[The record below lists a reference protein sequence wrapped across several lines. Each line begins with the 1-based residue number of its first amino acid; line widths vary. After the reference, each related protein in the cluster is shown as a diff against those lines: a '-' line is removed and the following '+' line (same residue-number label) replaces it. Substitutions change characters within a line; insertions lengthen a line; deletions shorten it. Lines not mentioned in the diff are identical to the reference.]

1 MRSAA
6 LLTSSGISL
15 NSKDEVHF
23 FQSRRTDFVLYLNV
37 KTVPAFDTEFLQEHT
52 AFTVF
57 HYNGKNLQTASGWTL
72 KDAIELFSKLYS
84 YHREDLGVKR
94 PFASQ
99 H

>member
-1 MRSAA
+1 MA
-6 LLTSSGISL
+6 
-15 NSKDEVHF
+15 
-23 FQSRRTDFVLYLNV
+23 RTYKHLIMDKLYLNV

-94 PFASQ
+94 PFTSQ